1 MERSIILSFK
11 FPVVNVYT
19 YFSGQAAPGV
29 IWGLIKVKE
38 KKVSAGL
45 PIILMGL
52 SVPLD
57 PLSTPPGTKS
67 SQEVVFPVVLWVS
80 EPYQLGLTL
89 AS

>member
-1 MERSIILSFK
+1 MERSIIVRFK

-57 PLSTPPGTKS
+57 PLRALRRS
-67 SQEVVFPVVLWVS
+67 SSLWYCGFQSQVS
-80 EPYQLGLTL
+80 WV
-89 AS
+89 